1 MIKLERGFYR
11 EKIICVVCVLMMCLM
26 LAGCDS
32 SQYKKATSLYK
43 AGEYEAATAIFEEL
57 AIMKIV
63 LKW

>member
-1 MIKLERGFYR
+1 
-11 EKIICVVCVLMMCLM
+11 M